1 MRTRTSLDS
10 AHADM
15 NGNGTRQFWWT
26 WPVRI
31 LDEAERGNALRW
43 KKVGKNNRVVTK
55 PCPSVMATVR
65 RNMTSNAW
73 PRVELVISSSRG
85 FVTWGSSAQF
95 QQVATLRDYVCR
107 FRYGVQQH
115 KCARSA

>member
-1 MRTRTSLDS
+1 M
-10 AHADM
+10 
-15 NGNGTRQFWWT
+15 
-26 WPVRI
+26 RI